1 MGHSFGERLKY
12 LRQQK
17 FMTQDELA
25 LDLEELG
32 CSATTKSAIS
42 QYENNKRLPE
52 TKALVII
59 SKYFNVS
66 SDYLLCLD
74 NPGCPSTLVEST
86 KDELDLIT
94 KYRSLGK
101 KQKLMINTYT
111 KALFDN
117 LS

>member
-1 MGHSFGERLKY
+1 MGASFGERLKY

-17 FMTQDELA
+17 YITQDELA
-25 LDLEELG
+25 VELEKLG

-66 SDYLLCLD
+66 SDFLLCLD
-74 NPGCPSTLVEST
+74 NLGESSE
-86 KDELDLIT
+86 DELDLII
-94 KYRSLGK
+94 KYRTFNE
-101 KQKLMINTYT
+101 KQKMVINACA

-117 LS
+117 LT

>member
-1 MGHSFGERLKY
+1 MENSFGERIKY

-25 LDLEELG
+25 LDLEKLG

-66 SDYLLCLD
+66 SDFLLCLD
-74 NPGCPSTLVEST
+74 SPKNLVESN
-86 KDELDLIT
+86 KDELELIS
-94 KYRSLGK
+94 KYRALGK
-101 KQKLMINTYT
+101 KQKLLINTYT

>member
-1 MGHSFGERLKY
+1 MGYSFGERLKY

-74 NPGCPSTLVEST
+74 SHGCPNSPIELSE
-86 KDELDLIT
+86 DELELIT
-94 KYRSLGK
+94 KYRALGK
-101 KQKLMINTYT
+101 KQKLLINAYS

-117 LS
+117 LT

>member
-1 MGHSFGERLKY
+1 MGYSFGERLKY

-74 NPGCPSTLVEST
+74 SPHCPAQSSE
-86 KDELDLIT
+86 DELELIT
-94 KYRSLGK
+94 KYRALGK
-101 KQKLMINTYT
+101 KQKLMINAYA
-111 KALFDN
+111 KALFDD
-117 LS
+117 LT